1 MKDTYGLIFDVDG
14 VIADT
19 EAVNARASIQMFAE
33 LFSLNSVVR
42 QDFAEGL
49 GRGAVAYVQAAAV
62 VHGME
67 LTDEQVESATAKR
80 QENFLSIL
88 TAEPLDAFEGVLE
101 LMDAAMLRDDF
112 KVAIATSSTREKSEA
127 VLISA
132 QIPYRQMAYITGND
146 VKHKK
151 PDPELFLKAAI
162 AIDVEPSRC
171 LVIEDAPNGVQAA
184 KTAGCKCIAV
194 TNSAGTDK
202 LTQADK
208 TTDTLAAISIEQ
220 IAGMIDA
227 V

>member
-1 MKDTYGLIFDVDG
+1 MKHTYGLIFDVDG

-19 EAVNARASIQMFAE
+19 EAVNARASMQMFAE

-49 GRGAVAYVQAAAV
+49 GRGASAYVRAAAE
-62 VHGME
+62 VHGMK
-67 LTDEQVESATAKR
+67 LTDEQVESATVKR

-88 TAEPLDAFEGVLE
+88 ATEPLTAFEGVLE

-151 PDPELFLKAAI
+151 PDPELFLKAAS

-184 KTAGCKCIAV
+184 KAAGCKCIAV
-194 TNSAGTDK
+194 TNSAGADK

-220 IAGMIDA
+220 IAGMIDMG
-227 V
+227 